1 MKSTDPNCIFCK
13 IVTGQI
19 PDYRV
24 WEDDYFVTFLDIRP
38 ITEGHTLIVPKVH
51 IDEVFDLPENIYTG
65 LFDLG
70 RKLAPVIRQVTKCV
84 RVGIA
89 LEGFGVLHCHLHLVP
104 LWRGNEMDP
113 NRAHEVSK
121 ESLLEMQTKIK
132 VELVKL

>member
-89 LEGFGVLHCHLHLVP
+89 KCQKNLFLRC
-104 LWRGNEMDP
+104 R
-113 NRAHEVSK
+113 
-121 ESLLEMQTKIK
+121 Q
-132 VELVKL
+132 KLKLN